1 MNPVIRWTLWQRRW
15 SILWWCIGITAFI
28 SLELGVYSSI
38 RGQAQQL
45 NAVLERLPES
55 VRALMGG
62 NTDLFSP
69 VGYLNSRIFYLLL
82 PLMLSILTIGLGS
95 SLIVREETSGT
106 LELLLSR
113 PISRVRLLLSKALA
127 GFLNLLAVW
136 LVGLMSI
143 LILVRLVKIDVPLS
157 RVIFAASM
165 AGLLALLF
173 GALAYCVAAF
183 GSIGRGASV
192 GIASLVGLGSYI
204 IASLESSVHWLDWPA
219 KLLPYHY
226 YNPTNILNGAHPWS
240 VVAGYLVIILVL
252 SVISW
257 LTFRRRDLNG

>member
-1 MNPVIRWTLWQRRW
+1 MKPVIRWTLWQRRW
-15 SILWWCIGITAFI
+15 SILWWCIGIAAFI

-45 NAVLERLPES
+45 NTVLERMPES

-82 PLMLSILTIGLGS
+82 PLMLSILAIGLGS

-106 LELLLSR
+106 LELLLAR
-113 PISRVRLLLSKALA
+113 PISRVKLLLSKAVA
-127 GFLNLLAVW
+127 GFLNLTVVW
-136 LVGLMSI
+136 LVSLLSI
-143 LILVRLVKIDVPLS
+143 LILVRLVKLDVSLS
-157 RVIFAASM
+157 RVAFAALM

-173 GALAYCVAAF
+173 GALAYCVAAL

-192 GIASLVGLGSYI
+192 GIASLVGFGSYI
-204 IASLESSVHWLDWPA
+204 IASLEASVHWLDWPS
-219 KLLPYHY
+219 KFLPYHY
-226 YNPTNILNGAHPWS
+226 YNPTNILNGRHPWG
-240 VVAGYLVIILVL
+240 VAIGYSLVILVL
-252 SVISW
+252 AIIAW
-257 LTFRRRDLNG
+257 LAFRRRDLNG